1 MFCQRDRTRSNR
13 IGDSIDGCYGYSKE
27 NAMERRF
34 RDAWGWGIAGGAP
47 AVLENA
53 IAAQLYPHRQFSQA

>member
-1 MFCQRDRTRSNR
+1 M
-13 IGDSIDGCYGYSKE
+13 DGCYGYSKE

-47 AVLENA
+47 AVLEDA